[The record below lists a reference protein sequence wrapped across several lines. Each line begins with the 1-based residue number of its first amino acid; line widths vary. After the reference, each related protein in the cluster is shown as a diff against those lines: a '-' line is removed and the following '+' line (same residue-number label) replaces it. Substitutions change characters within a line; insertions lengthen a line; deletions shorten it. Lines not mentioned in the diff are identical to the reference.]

1 MPMTRQA
8 KEAAVSDLADKLQ
21 RAKGGI
27 IASFIGLDVA
37 TVNQIRNKYREIGV
51 EYKVVKNTLMKRAL
65 SGTPIESLSQYF
77 VGPTAIA
84 LKFDEEVGTM
94 GKATKDLAKEF
105 EKFEVK
111 GAYIEADVFGPE
123 GVETLASL
131 PTLDEARAQLL
142 SVINTPASKLLAQ
155 MNAPASHLIG
165 VIQAKKEKDEEA
177 A

>member
-1 MPMTRQA
+1 MPMTRKA
-8 KEAAVSDLADKLQ
+8 KEEAVSDLADKLQ

-27 IASFIGLDVA
+27 IASFTGLDVSA
-37 TVNQIRNKYREIGV
+37 VNQIRNKYRDIGV
-51 EYKVVKNTLMKRAL
+51 EYKVVKNTLIKRAL
-65 SGTPIESLSQYF
+65 SGTPIESLGKLF

-84 LKFDEEVGTM
+84 LKYDEEVGAM
-94 GKATKDLAKEF
+94 GKATKDLSKEF
-105 EKFEVK
+105 EKFEIK

-142 SVINTPASKLLAQ
+142 GVLNAPASKLLAQ
-155 MNAPASHLIG
+155 LNAPASHLIG
-165 VIQAKKEKDEEA
+165 VVQAKKEKDEEA